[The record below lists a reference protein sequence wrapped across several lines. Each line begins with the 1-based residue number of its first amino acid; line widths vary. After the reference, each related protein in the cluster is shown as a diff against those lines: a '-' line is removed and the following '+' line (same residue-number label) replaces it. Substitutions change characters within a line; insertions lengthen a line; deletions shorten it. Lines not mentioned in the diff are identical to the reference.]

1 MSKYKKRED
10 ILIITMQDV
19 NNALAQSRLE
29 GLTVPQETVEDM
41 KRIVKGEV
49 TIEQCIAKAL
59 KKYSHDKVRRK
70 RPLRMY

>member
-1 MSKYKKRED
+1 M
-10 ILIITMQDV
+10 IITMQDV

-59 KKYSHDKVRRK
+59 KKYSHDR
-70 RPLRMY
+70 